1 MAIIPSS
8 ASPETLYLGP
18 EPGYPG
24 SGDRRSLSDEFND
37 SSSYSLSEFY
47 SGGPLVPASNSGVPS
62 SGTISLGDFYGA
74 TNITPLVIPSGG
86 TLLPT
91 STSGSPGTHLYRVFL
106 SPGTLNVASGGPGP
120 VTILVIGGGGS
131 AGANSALSQKYST
144 GGGGGGGVRYI
155 ENHTLGPGQYPI
167 VVGSGGHGHSGD
179 AFPPP
184 QYPGAGPGTNG
195 QDSSGFGFSATGG
208 GHGGVMLPN
217 GTSPQTPTGTPP
229 PFYGVFPAQNNSPSH
244 PISPSTF
251 QNLSGGVRPIV
262 YAQPGGSGGGGSNM
276 APPHSNFVAYPNPQ
290 GGQFGPTEWVGAGND
305 GNYTPA
311 EGNPGGRGGARG
323 PTMPQATAGGA
334 GGGAG
339 GAGGHST
346 GPGPNPT
353 GVPNSG
359 YGGGEGGDG
368 RACPHFP
375 GPVIAN
381 ALPADYDRY
390 PRGGTAP
397 TQYPAPFPQMR
408 INRTQMPVPVAG
420 PPYAQRRGPAYALNA
435 DNPSVSNVRTLKQS
449 FIDAVGPTGLYGG
462 GGGGSRGP
470 HPWTPQ
476 YKQIGTGEP
485 GPGGGGRGSYES
497 PVSHPYRENAFPGV
511 TYTGGG
517 GGGGG
522 TFSYIPGPT
531 AGPVWLPQTGASAPY
546 TNGTWSAPFA
556 SGIGQGA
563 PGIVI
568 IRYDAP

>member
-47 SGGPLVPASNSGVPS
+47 SGGSLVPASNSGVPS

-91 STSGSPGTHLYRVFL
+91 STSGSPGTHLYRVFI

-131 AGANSALSQKYST
+131 AGGNRALFQKFST

-167 VVGSGGHGHSGD
+167 VVGSGGHGHSGVD
-179 AFPPP
+179 FPPP

-208 GHGGVMLPN
+208 GHGGTMLPN
-217 GTSPQTPTGTPP
+217 GTSPQTPQGTPP
-229 PFYGVFPAQNNSPSH
+229 PYYGVFPAQNNSPSH
-244 PISPSTF
+244 SISPSTY
-251 QNLSGGVRPIV
+251 QSLSGGVRPIV

-276 APPHSNFVAYPNPQ
+276 APPHSGFNPAPFPA
-290 GGQFGPTEWVGAGND
+290 GSFGPTEWIGAGND

-323 PTMPQATAGGA
+323 PTCPQQTAGG
-334 GGGAG
+334 GGGGGG

-359 YGGGEGGDG
+359 VGGGEGGAG

-381 ALPADYDRY
+381 ALPANYDRY
-390 PRGGTAP
+390 PRGGTLP
-397 TQYPAPFPQMR
+397 IQYPAPFPQMR
-408 INRTQMPVPVAG
+408 INRRQEPIPVAG
-420 PPYAQRRGPAYALNA
+420 PPYSQRRGPAYALNA
-435 DNPSVSNVRTLKQS
+435 DNPSESNVRTLKQS

-470 HPWTPQ
+470 HPWTSQ

-497 PVSHPYRENAFPGV
+497 PPSHPYHELAFPGV

-517 GGGGG
+517 GGGGAPYN
-522 TFSYIPGPT
+522 FLPGPT
-531 AGPVWLPQTGASAPY
+531 AGPAWLPQTGASAPY
-546 TNGTWSAPFA
+546 THGNWTAPFA
-556 SGIGQGA
+556 AGIGQGA